1 MTADIDTEPG
11 LITEPHAAR
20 GVLGKCR
27 RLAEARGELM
37 TAVQIVRAQLALT
50 EAIAE
55 SEKHYDQKIPNSN

>member
-1 MTADIDTEPG
+1 MKRAALAEPG
-11 LITEPHAAR
+11 LITELHAAR